1 MINLRFFGT
10 GGLGAARV
18 RNKLSK
24 DYRRFSTLLIDE
36 KIIIDPSEDIFEF
49 VETFM
54 LSGILDEVNDVFI
67 THSHLDSFSVSAIEG
82 LARQRKIRVYASSAL
97 KSELSD
103 IQNAEFVEINP
114 FSLIRTRG
122 ISVLAL
128 PANHATDNPLETPL
142 NFLIETQGKN
152 IFYGID
158 GAFIDAGAF
167 RVLKEIKLDVAILDF
182 ALGLSEYSLESASHN
197 NLQSVL
203 TVRDILT
210 SSGIATE
217 STKFILSHIP
227 SGKKN
232 PTHDEIREALSE
244 LPFTPAYDGYFLG
257 I

>member
-1 MINLRFFGT
+1 MISLRFFGT
-10 GGLGAARV
+10 GGLGAARI

-49 VETFM
+49 VESVM
-54 LSGILDEVNDVFI
+54 LSGILDTVNDVFI

-82 LARQRKIRVYASSAL
+82 LAKRTKIRVYATGAL
-97 KSELSD
+97 KDELRA
-103 IQNAEFVEINP
+103 IENVEFVEINP
-114 FSLIRTRG
+114 FSLHKIG
-122 ISVLAL
+122 AFSVLAL
-128 PANHATDNPLETPL
+128 PANHATDNPDETPL
-142 NFLIETQGKN
+142 NFLIESQGKT

-167 RVLKEIKLDVAILDF
+167 RVLKEIQLDVAVLDF
-182 ALGLSEYSLESASHN
+182 ALGLSDYSSESAYHN

-203 TVRDILT
+203 TVKDILT
-210 SSGIATE
+210 ASGIATE

-244 LPFTPAYDGYFLG
+244 LPFTVAYDGYFLG

>member
-1 MINLRFFGT
+1 MISLRFFGT
-10 GGLGAARV
+10 GGLGAARI

-54 LSGILDEVNDVFI
+54 LSGILDDVKDVFI
-67 THSHLDSFSVSAIEG
+67 THSHLDSFSISAIES
-82 LARQRKIRVYASSAL
+82 LAKYGAIRVYASTAL
-97 KSELSD
+97 GSELSG
-103 IQNAEFVEINP
+103 IKNVEFIEISP
-114 FSLIRTRG
+114 FSLVKTAGCSI
-122 ISVLAL
+122 LAL
-128 PANHATDNPLETPL
+128 PANHATDNPLEAPL
-142 NFLIETQGKN
+142 NFLIEAQGKN

-167 RVLKEIKLDVAILDF
+167 RVLKEIKLDVAVLDF
-182 ALGLSEYSLESASHN
+182 ALGLSDYSAESCYHN
-197 NLQSVL
+197 NLKSVE
-203 TVRDILT
+203 TIREILIA
-210 SSGIATE
+210 SGIASE
-217 STKFILSHIP
+217 GTKFILSHIP

-232 PTHDEIREALSE
+232 PTHDEVCEALSE

>member
-10 GGLGAARV
+10 GGLGSARV

-24 DYRRFSTLLIDE
+24 DYRRFSTLLVDE

-67 THSHLDSFSVSAIEG
+67 THSHLDSFSVSAIEE
-82 LARQRKIRVYASSAL
+82 LAKRTKIRVYASATL
-97 KSELSD
+97 KPEISNIE
-103 IQNAEFVEINP
+103 NAEFIEINP
-114 FSLIRTRG
+114 FSLHRVDG
-122 ISVLAL
+122 ISVLAI

-142 NFLIETQGKN
+142 NFLIEAQGKS

-158 GAFIDAGAF
+158 GAFIDAAAF
-167 RVLKEIKLDVAILDF
+167 RVLKEIKLDVAVLDF
-182 ALGLSEYSLESASHN
+182 ALGLSEYSSESANHN
-197 NLQSVL
+197 NLKSVL
-203 TVRDILT
+203 TIRDVLI
-210 SSGIATE
+210 SSGVASD